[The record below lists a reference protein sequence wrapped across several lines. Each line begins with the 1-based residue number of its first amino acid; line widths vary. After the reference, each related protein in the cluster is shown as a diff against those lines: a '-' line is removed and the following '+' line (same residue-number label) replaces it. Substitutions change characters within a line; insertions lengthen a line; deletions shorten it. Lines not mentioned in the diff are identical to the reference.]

1 MCATS
6 QRITNIL
13 HYFFYYRILKT
24 RLSIFPRN
32 QKKKDRNFCLVFF
45 LLPIPILVV
54 ASYRSWDFD
63 RVYEFFS
70 LLHRG
75 CKKRKICS
83 ICFTTTRIWLV
94 GTISRRAL
102 CVIRTVLIVW
112 IHITRRKAFKRLCVQ
127 RFTWLSFW
135 ACHIISKGK
144 MEVDEPTKARVLT
157 AKWMPYLWTTKKL
170 IYYLLFFF
178 FVYFWNTLCNFLL
191 LLLLCNIVIF
201 IIS

>member
-1 MCATS
+1 MFIIFFFTTESSKLDSAFS
-6 QRITNIL
+6 QGT
-13 HYFFYYRILKT
+13 
-24 RLSIFPRN
+24 
-32 QKKKDRNFCLVFF
+32 KKKTGISVSFF
-45 LLPIPILVV
+45 FLPIPILVV

-70 LLHRG
+70 LLHRW

-112 IHITRRKAFKRLCVQ
+112 IHITRRKAFQRLCVQ